1 MSGKN
6 KDARNTTPS
15 TADKRTAVLGKDRKR
30 KAPLIAAL
38 AAALVLAAAGLYLA
52 AGTGSTP
59 GGKVA
64 IAGASAGGSGEFTY
78 DVGYFSDGKAR
89 FFSYR
94 TPDGL
99 TIRYFILRSSDGVIR
114 AAFDSCDS
122 CWAAGKGYRQEGDLM
137 VCNNCGLKFP
147 SARINEVKGGCNPAP
162 LTRIVSNGKVI
173 VKASDLVREGSFYF
187 DFDGRGR
194 S

>member
-6 KDARNTTPS
+6 KDARSTTPS
-15 TADKRTAVLGKDRKR
+15 TAARRAAVLGENRKR
-30 KAPLIAAL
+30 KAPLIAAI
-38 AAALVLAAAGLYLA
+38 AAAVALAAAGLYLA
-52 AGTGSTP
+52 AGKGSVP
-59 GGKVA
+59 GGKA
-64 IAGASAGGSGEFTY
+64 ASASAGGTGEFAY
-78 DVGYFSDGKAR
+78 DVGEFSDGKAR

-99 TIRYFILRSSDGVIR
+99 AIRYFILRSSDGVIR
-114 AAFDSCDS
+114 AAFDSCDT
-122 CWAAGKGYRQEGDLM
+122 CWSAGKGYRQEGDLM

-147 SARINEVKGGCNPAP
+147 SVRINEVRGGCNPAP
-162 LTRIVSNGKVI
+162 LTRTVVNGKVI
-173 VKASDLVREGSFYF
+173 IKASDLIREGSFYF